1 MAREACNTPSDVT
14 AEDGEVM
21 VDGPDGIAISF
32 TPEAAEETS
41 HRLLDGAV
49 TARGQ
54 KVEEYWQSKRRQ
66 PPD

>member
-1 MAREACNTPSDVT
+1 
-14 AEDGEVM
+14 M
-21 VDGPDGIAISF
+21 VDGPDGIALSF

-54 KVEEYWQSKRRQ
+54 QVEGYWEAKRRQ
-66 PPD
+66 SPD